1 MEDPTIPHHSLTYGT
16 SRLAPAISLVD
27 RAKEIELAEE
37 SVKLHVHG
45 KLEVIAKQIRALKEE
60 AELILQQAEKDIEL
74 HKAKCQFEKKPGQFI
89 YLYGKEGGDYFSLLS
104 PREWGGN
111 PPHPF
116 KGAYTMNPDRSFTEI
131 KEDTSKPN

>member
-1 MEDPTIPHHSLTYGT
+1 MEEVLSNHHSLTYGT

-45 KLEVIAKQIRALKEE
+45 KLEVIAKQIRALKLE
-60 AELILQQAEKDIEL
+60 ADLILQQAEKDIEL
-74 HKAKCQFEKKPGQFI
+74 HKAKCQFEKKPGQLI
-89 YLYGKEGGDYFSLLS
+89 YLYSKQGGDYFSLLS
-104 PREWGGN
+104 PSEWGGN

-116 KGAYTMNPDRSFTEI
+116 KAAYTLNPDRSFTEI
-131 KEDTSKPN
+131 PLGPKD

>member
-1 MEDPTIPHHSLTYGT
+1 MEESVIPHHSLTYGT

-74 HKAKCQFEKKPGQFI
+74 HKAKCQFEKRQGKPSI
-89 YLYGKEGGDYFSLLS
+89 YMQRIVVNIFHSSHQKNGEAIHHIHS
-104 PREWGGN
+104 
-111 PPHPF
+111 
-116 KGAYTMNPDRSFTEI
+116 KGLIR
-131 KEDTSKPN
+131 

>member
-1 MEDPTIPHHSLTYGT
+1 MEEQVIPHHSLTYGT

-74 HKAKCQFEKKPGQFI
+74 HKAKCQFEKKPGQMI
-89 YLYGKEGGDYFSLLS
+89 YLYAKDSGDYFSLLS
-104 PREWGGN
+104 PNEWGN
-111 PPHPF
+111 KPPHPF
-116 KGAYTMNPDRSFTEI
+116 KAAYMMNPDRSFTEI
-131 KEDTSKPN
+131 PLEPKD